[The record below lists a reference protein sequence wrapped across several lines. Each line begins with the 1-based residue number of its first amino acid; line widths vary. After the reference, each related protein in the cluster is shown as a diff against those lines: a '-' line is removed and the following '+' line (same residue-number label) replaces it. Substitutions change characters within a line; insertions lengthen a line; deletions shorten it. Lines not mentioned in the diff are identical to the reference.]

1 MHASSS
7 YQNSG
12 SKVTKIAIVT
22 ALHIGV
28 ALALI
33 NMKVITGAGEA
44 PPPVTVTFD
53 KPKIVVKP
61 VETALPMATK
71 LPPLY
76 VPRPDTPVP
85 TTPDTVAATYDKPLV
100 TPPPVI
106 AGPPVVDGP
115 LVQAKEVIAAPK
127 KFEVASAGNCPV
139 PNYPASSARNGDT
152 GTVGLALLIAPD
164 GHVADSRVTTSSG
177 FRELDRAAVAALS
190 SCRFKPAT
198 TNGVPESAWG
208 KIAYVWTLE

>member
-33 NMKVITGAGEA
+33 NMKVITGGGEA
-44 PPPVTVTFD
+44 KPPVTVTFD
-53 KPKIVVKP
+53 KPKIVIKP
-61 VETALPMATK
+61 VETDLPVATK

-76 VPRPDTPVP
+76 VPRPETLVTTTADTVVTTFEKPRTSPIPEIQGPALIDAPPVP
-85 TTPDTVAATYDKPLV
+85 P
-100 TPPPVI
+100 
-106 AGPPVVDGP
+106 
-115 LVQAKEVIAAPK
+115 KEVVAAPK